1 MNLTEYSVPMS
12 YQTKRLFTSLR
23 KNTIFAIRGYFKIA
37 STSHFLPK
45 VSRFINKYLYRLGLG
60 SSINRYDNSL
70 TLYSAFAD
78 KKLYSNYSLKEKFIN
93 FGSGAF
99 FHNRWKNYDYPGN
112 SSYYKSLQGKSN
124 KDFNPINLCNEKL
137 IIPETDNSVALIYCS
152 HTLEHL
158 DKESSIRF
166 IKECYRILKKGGV
179 LRVALPNTKNE
190 FYLLRCVMNQS
201 NAPEDIRKNYLQDAA
216 SVVIGDTRKL
226 DLENILELM
235 RKSSFDSNKFYN
247 ETISK
252 HPEMSKFEGSNPE
265 RHINYWDFD
274 NLTIVMREIGF
285 EATIPTYQGSSVAQP
300 FCNLHVFDNTESHIS
315 FYADIIK

>member
-1 MNLTEYSVPMS
+1 MS
-12 YQTKRLFTSLR
+12 YQSKRLFTSLR
-23 KNTIFAIRGYFKIA
+23 KNTIFAIRGYFNMVN
-37 STSHFLPK
+37 TSHFLPK
-45 VSRFINKYLYRLGLG
+45 VSRLINKYLYWIGLG

-152 HTLEHL
+152 HVLEHL
-158 DKESSIRF
+158 DKGSSIRF

-179 LRVALPNTKNE
+179 LHVALPNSKNE
-190 FYLLRCVMNQS
+190 FYLLRHLMNQS
-201 NAPEDIRKNYLQDAA
+201 DVPEDIKKNYLQDVA
-216 SVVIGDTRKL
+216 SVIIADTRKL

-247 ETISK
+247 ETIGK
-252 HPEMSKFEGSNPE
+252 HQEMSQFKESNPE

-285 EATIPTYQGSSVAQP
+285 EATIPTYQGNSVAQP
-300 FCNLHVFDNTESHIS
+300 FCNLHVFDNTEPHFS